1 MEGAFRVRIRRNS
14 SGVKTGKNNHN
25 IIYVFLFSDVTG
37 ATLLDPVAISHAP
50 VMSSMGETH

>member
-1 MEGAFRVRIRRNS
+1 M
-14 SGVKTGKNNHN
+14 KNNHN
-25 IIYVFLFSDVTG
+25 ITYVFLFSDVTG